1 MRTPDLTA
9 NRGKSP
15 MTAILSQQP
24 TTDWVLTLRSLSHAP
39 VAESHSREYSA
50 EVDEEGLATLL
61 AEIVRAL
68 LQRSPREVSADR
80 CEAPALS
87 FL

>member
-1 MRTPDLTA
+1 MPTL
-9 NRGKSP
+9 
-15 MTAILSQQP
+15 LSQQP
-24 TTDWVLTLRSLSHAP
+24 STDWVLTLRSLGHSP
-39 VAESHSREYSA
+39 VAETQPSACSA

-68 LQRSPREVSADR
+68 LRRSPLERSGDHF
-80 CEAPALS
+80 EAPALS